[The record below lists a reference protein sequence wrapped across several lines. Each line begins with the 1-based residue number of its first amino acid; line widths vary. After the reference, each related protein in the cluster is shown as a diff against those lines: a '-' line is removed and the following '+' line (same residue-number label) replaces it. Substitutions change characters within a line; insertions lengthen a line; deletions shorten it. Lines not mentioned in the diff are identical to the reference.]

1 MAGHYALEILDDR
14 SVYTLSGDFDARVT
28 KALWRSV
35 QREFTT
41 CERLLIDLRRLRSC
55 HHDARPILLE
65 VHRIW
70 AERAQH
76 VAYLATDPRIRGLSL
91 WLVRTAGDNDAKNLG
106 SEAQVDEW
114 MGRGDRRSGPI
125 VPVTVEQER
134 PLPLRGPAPT
144 PTDQSSSQT
153 ARWAMQIVLGL
164 RPPWFDELVRIHGFP
179 GLKRWSDAV
188 QLAVE
193 TLTEHHGELL
203 AQVLLG
209 LSALWNGCLYCSRGH
224 LLAANLLYF
233 ESTKGLFPLCED
245 EVSRWHGSSEDAVLT
260 EIEERLES
268 DELRGMGELVL
279 LQGRIKLGRV
289 AVAGDDATAHA
300 LVQAESAWTLING
313 CGRPPE
319 SAQVPPL
326 HPRLSRDWQI
336 QTAYRQAR
344 RQSGVHQLPGL
355 DTGHG
360 TGPGPGRG
368 RSLRS

>member
-1 MAGHYALEILDDR
+1 MAGHYALENFDDH

-28 KALWRSV
+28 KALWLSV
-35 QREFTT
+35 QREFTD
-41 CERLLIDLRRLRSC
+41 CERLLVDLRKLRSC

-106 SEAQVDEW
+106 SEAQVKEW
-114 MGRGDRRSGPI
+114 LGRGDRRSGPI
-125 VPVTVEQER
+125 VPATTEQER
-134 PLPLRGPAPT
+134 ALPLRGPAP
-144 PTDQSSSQT
+144 PPPAERNNNQT

-179 GLKRWSDAV
+179 GLKRWSDTV

-209 LSALWNGCLYCSRGH
+209 LGALWNGCLYCSRGH

-233 ESTKGLFPLCED
+233 ESTRCLFPLCEE
-245 EVSRWHGSSEDAVLT
+245 EVPRWHSSSEDAVLT
-260 EIEERLES
+260 EIEECLEG
-268 DELRGMGELVL
+268 DELRSIGELVL

-289 AVAGDDATAHA
+289 AVAGDDATARA

-313 CGRPPE
+313 CGRPHE
-319 SAQVPPL
+319 GAQVPPL

-344 RQSGVHQLPGL
+344 RQSGVHRLPGI

-360 TGPGPGRG
+360 PGGRG
-368 RSLRS
+368 RSLPS